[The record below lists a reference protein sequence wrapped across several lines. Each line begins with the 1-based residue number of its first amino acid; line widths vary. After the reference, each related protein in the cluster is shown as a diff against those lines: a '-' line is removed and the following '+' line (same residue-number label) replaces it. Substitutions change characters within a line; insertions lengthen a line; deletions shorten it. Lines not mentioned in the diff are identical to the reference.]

1 MLGAIIGDIAGSVWE
16 FRRPRPA
23 EIGWPLFPDEAG
35 FTDDSLLTLAVGQ
48 ALMDAGGE
56 VGRGPMLVAAAL
68 RQFASMYRLQRG
80 GYGAG
85 FFKWLASETP
95 QPYGSSGNGSAM
107 RVSAAGW
114 LYPSLE
120 ATERWAGITA
130 TVSHNHPDGVAGAQA
145 TAAAIF
151 LARTG
156 HTKDDIAAYITRRF
170 GYDLDRTWEQVMSDD
185 PDGMK
190 PDKMLAAKTVPEA
203 ILAFLGAR
211 GFEDTIRRAVSVG
224 GDTDT
229 RAAIAGSIAEAYW
242 GIPCHDMRDAVT
254 ARLPEPLAKVLNRFE
269 QATIAQRLV
278 ALLAPLNHLLFDS
291 EFGGPK
297 DDQTQMATGRF
308 AGRKPVSV
316 DALEPDLD
324 SYGLMG
330 YESLVFEAIRRPGAN
345 LEACL
350 DPATVDAPYLAS
362 LLVWHIRSE
371 RFVDG
376 ISQIALRD
384 GSLAAIARRA
394 YELAGMTNRVGTSNI
409 LCSAAATPI
418 TDLS

>member
-16 FRRPRPA
+16 FHRPRPA
-23 EIGWPLFPDEAG
+23 ETGWPLFPDEAG

-48 ALMDAGGE
+48 ALMDAGGD
-56 VGRGPMLVAAAL
+56 VVSGPMMVTAAL
-68 RQFASMYRLQRG
+68 RQFARTYRLQRG

-85 FFKWLASETP
+85 FFKWLASKTP

-130 TVSHNHPDGVAGAQA
+130 AVSHNHPDGIAGAQA

-156 HTKDDIAAYITRRF
+156 HTKDDIAAYITGRF
-170 GYDLDRTWEQVMSDD
+170 GYDLGRAWEQVMSDD

-190 PDKMLAAKTVPEA
+190 PDKMLAARTVPEA

-211 GFEDTIRRAVSVG
+211 DFEDTIRRAISVG

-242 GIPCHDMRDAVT
+242 GIPFHDMRDAVT
-254 ARLPEPLAKVLNRFE
+254 TRLPEPLATVLNRFE
-269 QATIAQRLV
+269 QATTAQRLV
-278 ALLAPLNHLLFDS
+278 ALLAPLNRLLLDS
-291 EFGGPK
+291 ESNGTK
-297 DDQTQMATGRF
+297 DGQTLMASGRF
-308 AGRKPVSV
+308 AGREPVSV
-316 DALEPDLD
+316 DALEPGLD

-330 YESLVFEAIRRPGAN
+330 YESLVFEAMG
-345 LEACL
+345 
-350 DPATVDAPYLAS
+350 T
-362 LLVWHIRSE
+362 
-371 RFVDG
+371 
-376 ISQIALRD
+376 
-384 GSLAAIARRA
+384 GS
-394 YELAGMTNRVGTSNI
+394 
-409 LCSAAATPI
+409 SAHHRG
-418 TDLS
+418 